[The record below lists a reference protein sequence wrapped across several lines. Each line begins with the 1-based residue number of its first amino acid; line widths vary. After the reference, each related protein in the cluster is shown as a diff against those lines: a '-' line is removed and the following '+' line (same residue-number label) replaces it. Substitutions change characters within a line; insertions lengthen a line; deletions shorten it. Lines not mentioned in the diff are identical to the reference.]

1 MKYKLTERDLSRI
14 VKRVINEGVYS
25 PGDLINFPDGTYLMT
40 KMEPTDQPSQ
50 NGNYFVKNGNSISNI
65 VIVSGQVKK
74 KEDGSTSPYGSGILY
89 KGK

>member
-1 MKYKLTERDLSRI
+1 
-14 VKRVINEGVYS
+14 
-25 PGDLINFPDGTYLMT
+25 
-40 KMEPTDQPSQ
+40 
-50 NGNYFVKNGNSISNI
+50 